1 MDAYLK
7 CKLECKRWKD
17 ISDIDD
23 YQILCIDKEFYGTRF
38 YDDEIFDKLN
48 DNSWLYCISIELFN
62 RKNNPYFAHCDN
74 DFFTELDDSLNGI
87 FLQVMQQLKAKE
99 YIEFTVKLDF
109 VSTYSGYP
117 DVQEGQGYFEVME
130 FKQLTRAG
138 VHSIKSDNESPKISA
153 HA

>member
-1 MDAYLK
+1 
-7 CKLECKRWKD
+7 
-17 ISDIDD
+17 
-23 YQILCIDKEFYGTRF
+23 
-38 YDDEIFDKLN
+38 
-48 DNSWLYCISIELFN
+48 
-62 RKNNPYFAHCDN
+62 
-74 DFFTELDDSLNGI
+74 
-87 FLQVMQQLKAKE
+87 MQQLKAKE

-153 HA
+153 